1 MLAAID
7 LLHFHDASL
16 KLDNYS
22 LAKRWQTGA
31 DRAAGLA
38 AISTVLITGAETNE
52 VNSCGTRLIFVNA
65 KNSRHSNSFKCY
77 VFTVSL
83 YFNRILLVY

>member
-22 LAKRWQTGA
+22 LAKRWQTSA
-31 DRAAGLA
+31 DRAAGPA
-38 AISTVLITGAETNE
+38 AISTALITCAETHE
-52 VNSCGTRLIFVNA
+52 RSKNSCGTRFLFVNA
-65 KNSRHSNSFKCY
+65 KNSRHSNS
-77 VFTVSL
+77 L
-83 YFNRILLVY
+83 